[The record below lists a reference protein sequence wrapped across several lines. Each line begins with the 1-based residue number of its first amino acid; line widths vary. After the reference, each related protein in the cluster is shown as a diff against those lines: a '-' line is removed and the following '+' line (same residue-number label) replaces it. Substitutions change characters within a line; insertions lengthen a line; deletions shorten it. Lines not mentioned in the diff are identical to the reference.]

1 MGLRFYFGAS
11 GSGKS
16 TQLHKEIVERSM
28 AEPGTNFLV
37 IVPDQFT
44 MQTQMDLVRAHPK
57 KGIMNIDVLSFGRLS
72 HRILEEVGGDD
83 RTVLDDT
90 GKSLVL
96 RKVAES
102 IEEEMPVIGSNLGKI
117 GYIHEVKSAISEFMQ
132 YGIGVKELEELTEYA
147 KKRGALYHKL
157 KDLGVLYRHF
167 LQYINEKYVTTE
179 ETLDLLCRLLP
190 KSGLIRSSVVAFDGF
205 TGFTPIQNRLIQ
217 SIMELSREVIVTV
230 VMDSAEK
237 NPYVPDGE
245 QKLFYLS
252 KKTTADLC
260 RLAKDS
266 GVPRGG
272 DVFVGQQPDA
282 EKEAAGADAEEGGL
296 PRFRGNRELQHLE
309 RYLFRYPVQAYQGA
323 ESGCQEGNVSVQ
335 DEVSLVKAGSAQNA
349 ASSGETVSMQAAGSA
364 EKTDSGSGAAS
375 EGYSAIHLSEAS
387 SPEEEIR
394 QVCIRI
400 RELVQEKHYCYRD
413 FAVVTGD
420 LASYAG
426 HVEAEAEKFGIPVFL
441 DRTKGILLNPFIEY
455 IRSALKIVMENFSY
469 RSVFHYLRSGLTG
482 FDREETDLL
491 ENYVLAYGIKGR
503 YRWERMFT
511 ARLPEMGTEELER
524 LNGMRLAFLDEL
536 APLLEKG
543 ADTAGGKIRAL
554 YAFIIKNKVQEKLA
568 VYERMFQA
576 QGGMGKAAVR
586 AREYGQ
592 IYRLVMDLLD
602 QMDSLL
608 SGEMMEMKEFADILD
623 AGFGEIEVGTIP
635 QNVDRVVVG
644 DIERTRLKEIKVL
657 FFVGIND
664 GSIPKNA
671 GFGGIISDIDREFL
685 QESPYELAP
694 TPRQQMYIQ
703 RLYLYM
709 NMTKP
714 SQQLYLSYSKV
725 NNEGKSIRP
734 AYLVDTLRKLFPGLR
749 TGRPE
754 MRDFAEQIK
763 TKRSGM
769 DYLADMMRDYAAG
782 DMEEAGRTR
791 FFTVYHIYR
800 KDGEYRKEVKRLT
813 DAAFARYREHPLG
826 KEIAGLLYG
835 RMLVSS
841 VSRLEQY
848 ASCAYAHFLRYGLS
862 LKEREEY
869 GFEAVDMGNV
879 FHGVLE
885 LFAGK
890 LQEGGHS
897 WFDFS
902 EETAEGLL
910 RSALDAYA
918 AAYGETV
925 LYSTAR
931 NEYAIERMHRIL
943 KRAVLTLQYQL
954 KKGSFIPRHF
964 EMSFTEVENLESVN
978 IALSQKE
985 RMKLRGRIDRIDTM
999 EDEEHVYVKV
1009 IDYKSGNKKF
1019 DLAAIYY
1026 GLQLQLVVYMNAAL
1040 ELERK
1045 KQGGKE
1051 VIPAALLYYH
1061 VADPMVKTDEAITPE
1076 ELNEQL
1082 LRELRMTGV
1091 VNKNDRII
1099 TSLDGDF
1106 ADKSDIV
1113 PVERKKDGDFSVRSG
1128 VMEAED
1134 LQEVSAY
1141 VNRKIKEI
1149 GREILDGRIAAA
1161 PCRQGT
1167 ETACDYCSFRP
1178 VCGFDGRIEGYG
1190 YRKLEELSKDEV
1202 LERMKMESDGLS

>member
-1 MGLRFYFGAS
+1 MELRFYFGAS

-16 TQLHKEIVERSM
+16 TQLHREIVDR
-28 AEPGTNFLV
+28 AIADPGTDFLV

-44 MQTQMDLVRAHPK
+44 MQTQMDLVKAHPK

-72 HRILEEVGGDD
+72 HRILEEVGGGT

-96 RKVAES
+96 RRVAES
-102 IEEEMPVIGSNLGKI
+102 IGEEMPVIGSNLGKI

-167 LQYINEKYVTTE
+167 LQFINEKYITTE

-190 KSGLIRSSVVAFDGF
+190 KSKLIRNSVAAFDGF

-217 SIMELSREVIVTV
+217 SMMELSKEVIVTAV
-230 VMDSAEK
+230 TDSGET

-252 KKTTADLC
+252 KKTVRDLE
-260 RLAKDS
+260 RLTKEA
-266 GVPRGG
+266 GVPRGK
-272 DVFVGQQPDA
+272 DVF
-282 EKEAAGADAEEGGL
+282 AGRQDVL
-296 PRFRGNRELQHLE
+296 PRFAGNGEMQHLE
-309 RYLFRYPVQAYQGA
+309 RYLFRYPAKAY
-323 ESGCQEGNVSVQ
+323 EGEN
-335 DEVSLVKAGSAQNA
+335 KN
-349 ASSGETVSMQAAGSA
+349 
-364 EKTDSGSGAAS
+364 
-375 EGYSAIHLSEAS
+375 AIHLVEVS

-394 QVCIRI
+394 QVCIRM
-400 RELVQEKHYCYRD
+400 RELVQEEHYCYRD
-413 FAVVTGD
+413 FAIVTGD
-420 LASYAG
+420 LPAYAG
-426 HVEAEAEKFGIPVFL
+426 HVEAETEKFGIPVFV
-441 DRTKGILLNPFIEY
+441 DQTRGILLNPFTEY

-482 FDREETDLL
+482 FEREDTDVL

-503 YRWERMFT
+503 TRWERIFT
-511 ARLPEMGTEELER
+511 AKPPEMEAGELER
-524 LNGMRLAFLDEL
+524 LNAVRAAFLEEL
-536 APLLEKG
+536 APLLELTGSKG
-543 ADTAGGKIRAL
+543 GKEGKEAGTAGEKIRAL
-554 YAFIIKNKVQEKLA
+554 YAFLIKNKVQEKLA
-568 VYERMFQA
+568 VYERRFQA

-608 SGEMMEMKEFADILD
+608 AEERMDMKEFADILD
-623 AGFGEIEVGTIP
+623 AGFGEIQVGTIP

-664 GSIPKNA
+664 GNIPKNT
-671 GFGGIISDIDREFL
+671 GSGGLISDIDREFL

-703 RLYLYM
+703 RLYLYL

-714 SQQLYLSYSKV
+714 SCRLYLSYSKV
-725 NNEGKSIRP
+725 DNEGKSIRP
-734 AYLVDTLRKLFPGLR
+734 AYLVDTVRKLFPALQ
-749 TGRPE
+749 TQRPQ
-754 MRDFAEQIK
+754 MRDMAGQIK

-769 DYLADMMRDYAAG
+769 DYLADMLRDYAAG
-782 DMEEAGRTR
+782 DMMQEGQTR
-791 FFTVYHIYR
+791 FFTVYHTYR
-800 KDGEYRKEVKRLT
+800 KDGEYGEKTKRLV

-826 KEIAGLLYG
+826 REIAGLLYG

-869 GFEAVDMGNV
+869 GFESVDMGNV

-885 LFAGK
+885 IFAGK
-890 LQEGGHS
+890 LQEGGYS
-897 WFDFS
+897 WFDFDG
-902 EETAEGLL
+902 ETAERLL

-943 KRAVLTLQYQL
+943 KRAVMTLQYQL
-954 KKGSFIPRHF
+954 KKGSFVPRRF
-964 EMSFTEVENLESVN
+964 EVSFTEVDDLEAVN
-978 IALSQKE
+978 IALGKKE
-985 RMKLRGRIDRIDTM
+985 KMKLQGRIDRIDTM
-999 EDEEHVYVKV
+999 EDGEHVYVKV
-1009 IDYKSGNKKF
+1009 IDYKSGSRKF
-1019 DLAAIYY
+1019 DLAAVYY

-1040 ELERK
+1040 ELEK
-1045 KQGGKE
+1045 KKNGGKE
-1051 VIPAALLYYH
+1051 AVPAAMLYYQ
-1061 VADPMVKTDEAITPE
+1061 VADPVVKTETELTPE
-1076 ELNEQL
+1076 ELNGQL
-1082 LRELRMTGV
+1082 LQELRMTGV
-1091 VNKNDRII
+1091 VNKDDRIV
-1099 TSLDGDF
+1099 TSLDGEF
-1106 ADKSDIV
+1106 TGKSDVI
-1113 PVERKKDGDFSVRSG
+1113 PVERKKDGGYGVRSG
-1128 VMEAED
+1128 ILDAGD
-1134 LQEVSAY
+1134 LQEVSGY

-1149 GREILDGRIAAA
+1149 GREILDGRIAVE

-1167 ETACDYCSFRP
+1167 DTSCDYCSFRP
-1178 VCGFDGRIEGYG
+1178 VCGFDGRIDGYG
-1190 YRKLEELSKDEV
+1190 YRKLQELTGEEA
-1202 LERMKMESDGLS
+1202 LERMKERNFEDGGGRNG